1 MEDEVILRKG
11 RECLSLEA
19 EAVMKT
25 REMLDENFLNALRLI
40 SKCVENNHKLVFS
53 GVGKN
58 EPICEKIKATF
69 NSTGVT
75 AVYLDPLKALHGD
88 LGLCVEG
95 DLAFLFSNSG
105 EAEELIVLDSFLKRL
120 GVVTVAYTSD
130 SSSQLARKTNH
141 MLVYHYDEEACP
153 LSLAPTASTTAAL
166 ALGDA
171 LAMVFLEMRGFS
183 KEDFAKYHPSG
194 RLGKSLLMKVGE
206 IMRSDDRV
214 AILDYTCTI
223 RDAILAITKARC
235 GLIALVDPETGVLE
249 GVFSDGDFRRAS
261 LNEENVLKTPVQKY
275 MTRNPVTI
283 SVNTLAADALRIF
296 EKHRINDLV
305 VVDESNHPVGLIDGQ
320 DLPSLRLV

>member
-1 MEDEVILRKG
+1 MEDAVILRKG
-11 RECLSLEA
+11 RECLELEA
-19 EAVMKT
+19 KAILKT
-25 REMLDENFLNALRLI
+25 KEMLDGQFLIILRLI
-40 SKCVENNHKLVFS
+40 EDCVKTNKKLIFS

-88 LGLCVEG
+88 LGLCAEG

-105 EAEELIVLDSFLKRL
+105 EAEELIVLDAFLKRL
-120 GVVTVAYTSD
+120 GVKTVAYTSE
-130 SSSQLARKTNH
+130 SRSQLANRADH
-141 MLVYHYDEEACP
+141 ALIYHFDEEACP

-183 KEDFAKYHPSG
+183 REDFAKYHPSG
-194 RLGKSLLMKVGE
+194 RLGKSLLLRVGE
-206 IMRSDDRV
+206 IMRKDDRV
-214 AILDYTCTI
+214 AILESSCSI
-223 RDAILAITKARC
+223 RDAIYAITHARC
-235 GLIALVDPETGVLE
+235 GTIALTNPDTGALD

-261 LNEENVLKTPVQKY
+261 LNEKDVLNTPVKNY
-275 MTRNPVTI
+275 MTRNPVT
-283 SVNTLAADALRIF
+283 VTVHALAAEALKIF
-296 EKHRINDLV
+296 ESHHINDLV